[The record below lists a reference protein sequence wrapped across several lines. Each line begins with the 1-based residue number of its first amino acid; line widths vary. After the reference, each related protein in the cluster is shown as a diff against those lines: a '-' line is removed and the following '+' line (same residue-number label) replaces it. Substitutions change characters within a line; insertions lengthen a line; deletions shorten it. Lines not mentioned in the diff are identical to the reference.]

1 MKIDSDGK
9 KRCQVD
15 IAPHTPV
22 STCFLFRI
30 ERRFLSFRTLGIGRP
45 ASRRSGDDPTLDFR
59 KSLWYQ
65 LSTAELRFHLF
76 VIPVTSGDGAMV
88 AATHGYNITSLQRG
102 LRMLQLLGQTDR
114 GLPASQIA
122 KLSSLPVSTV
132 HRFLVNLESG
142 GFLMRDNV
150 GNYHLGLACV
160 SLGQAAREQM
170 DIRTVSLPHLQLLNH
185 RTRETVHLTV
195 RHGLSAVYIE
205 KLDSP
210 QPLRIHSRI
219 GASVPLHCSA
229 VGKVLLA
236 YMDDADR
243 EISLGQ
249 MELRRFTENT
259 IGSIQE
265 LQTELAKVRKNGHGC
280 DLEEHEPHVRCIAA
294 PVWDHNGVVNTS
306 LSVTGPA
313 VRMST
318 ARLREI
324 GPLVRMAG
332 LEISRA
338 LGYDP
343 ESSRAVSAGSAA
355 SRFKPRGAPPV
366 RGTKVAS
373 K

>member
-1 MKIDSDGK
+1 MRTGPFRYGLAMRYWTSDSRYDIYFQLLNSTFITYIPELDGVGLMAGPI
-9 KRCQVD
+9 R
-15 IAPHTPV
+15 
-22 STCFLFRI
+22 
-30 ERRFLSFRTLGIGRP
+30 E
-45 ASRRSGDDPTLDFR
+45 
-59 KSLWYQ
+59 
-65 LSTAELRFHLF
+65 
-76 VIPVTSGDGAMV
+76 
-88 AATHGYNITSLQRG
+88 YNITSLQRG

-122 KLSSLPVSTV
+122 KLSGLPVSTV

-142 GFLMRDNV
+142 SFLMRDNV
-150 GNYHLGLACV
+150 GNYHLGVACV
-160 SLGQAAREQM
+160 FLGQAAREQL
-170 DIRTVSLPHLQLLNH
+170 DIRTVSLPHLQQLNH

-210 QPLRIHSRI
+210 QPLRIHSKI

-236 YMDDADR
+236 YMNDGDR
-243 EISLGQ
+243 ERHLSQ

-259 IGSIQE
+259 VGSIQE
-265 LQTELAKVRKNGHGC
+265 LQTELARIRKNGYGC

-294 PVWDHNGVVNTS
+294 PVWDHSGAVNAS

-324 GPLVRMAG
+324 APLVRQAG
-332 LEISRA
+332 LEISRE
-338 LGYDP
+338 LGYKS
-343 ESSRAVSAGSAA
+343 EVARTAA
-355 SRFKPRGAPPV
+355 PV
-366 RGTKVAS
+366 RSASQYKRREPQTARRAKVAG